1 MVLQGELS
9 AAVFPQIKPASREE
23 ALGVNETPEELKPGG
38 QGAPLKHVNFIIS
51 D

>member
-23 ALGVNETPEELKPGG
+23 ALRVNIRDETPEELKPGG
-38 QGAPLKHVNFIIS
+38 GGARLM
-51 D
+51 